1 LVSQPSYPAKKEKNK
16 REGVLI
22 RI

>member
-16 REGVLI
+16 REGVLV